1 MNDTKHLIKLI
12 NDSKLLINKEIN
24 TFLYCLILRIFLKKR
39 KKTISIKADENLK
52 KFINKINNEIIK
64 DKDKEINE
72 EYTIKNLRNIID
84 FVKTQNILF
93 ASEII
98 ENILIVIFSF
108 AFKTEKENSF
118 NKFLYNN
125 MDLMKKMKNSDWI
138 NWLLINEFKEELPGK
153 KAENFKIL
161 LENDFSEKNINHLK
175 KKNISIDQPIILF
188 LLDINNNK
196 FEILNNEEK
205 IKKENLAD
213 TTATTKKSL
222 PNIDLITDFLFKGK
236 IGKVSKSPI
245 SLFKALLI
253 SVYIYYQNKY
263 SPLMEYIHKSS
274 TNSELSII
282 PFEYN
287 LSEAAIDSDFSSI
300 IFSPIRNEQRI
311 EHIKMSKIFLNEN
324 SLLEFSKVLL
334 FNKNIKKIDF
344 HTCLLKSEYIYY
356 LNFFPIFNNYSI
368 EELNIS
374 FNYLREDS
382 SEFLA
387 HLLLNFKNLKTIILS
402 SNELKSG
409 ISSFLIVLKN
419 LYRKQKAKLES
430 LYLNKCYLDDIAFYE
445 LGELLKNKYCKL
457 KNLYLNNNNIPSTVK
472 FLKKL
477 KKNNSL
483 IKIYF
488 KSSNI
493 GNMDVDEIMK
503 VISNSRINSFYLY
516 NNKLS
521 NFSHLIRIIYRTKL
535 IKSEEGENLRSES
548 YFYNLDLSNNQCYNK
563 NKVKIDLFKQAIKE
577 TTLYCLDFCH
587 ILYNSVPSR
596 LKKTKENEEYKK
608 AVDSLTTYLTEE
620 KNEYNQIAWNVN
632 CLNIDIKKIKEI
644 ENEELFSE
652 MEDDINEIIDKE
664 EAKFPVYIKEQ
675 VKKLID
681 KYEKTREMILHDGES
696 LDNKEYKK
704 IRSDLE
710 EYIKLKLLKK
720 NLKRL
725 EGQKNEKK
733 MIII

>member
-1 MNDTKHLIKLI
+1 MNDTKIFAKII

-24 TFLYCLILRIFLKKR
+24 IFLYCLILRIFLKKR
-39 KKTISIKADENLK
+39 NKRVSIQADKKLK
-52 KFINKINNEIIK
+52 EFIDKINKEMIK
-64 DKDKEINE
+64 DKDKEICE
-72 EYTIKNLRNIID
+72 EYTIKNLKNIID
-84 FVKTQNILF
+84 FVKTQNMLF
-93 ASEII
+93 SSEII
-98 ENILIVIFSF
+98 ENILIIIFSY
-108 AFKTEKENSF
+108 AFRTEKNNSF
-118 NKFLYNN
+118 TKFIYNN
-125 MDLMKKMKNSDWI
+125 MDLMKRMDNSNFI
-138 NWLLINEFKEELPGK
+138 NWLLLNKFKKELSGENAEIFKEILKNESSVYFINELY
-153 KAENFKIL
+153 
-161 LENDFSEKNINHLK
+161 
-175 KKNISIDQPIILF
+175 KKNILPNQPIISFLF
-188 LLDINNNK
+188 NLNNNK
-196 FEILNNEEK
+196 LEILDTEEK
-205 IKKENLAD
+205 DKKISMAD
-213 TTATTKKSL
+213 IMTDYKKSL
-222 PNIDLITDFLFKGK
+222 LNSYTINNYLLKGGK
-236 IGKVSKSPI
+236 EKVSTIII
-245 SLFKALLI
+245 SLFKILLI
-253 SVYIYYQNKY
+253 SVYIYYQNKN
-263 SPLMEYIHKSS
+263 SPLMKYIHKSDKDKK
-274 TNSELSII
+274 LSII

-287 LSEAAIDSDFSSI
+287 LSEAAIDGKYSNV
-300 IFSPIRNEQRI
+300 IFSPIRIEPRI
-311 EHIKMSKIFLNEN
+311 EHIKMSKNFLKEN

-334 FNKNIKKIDF
+334 FNKNIKKVDF
-344 HTCLLKSEYIYY
+344 HVCILNSDCIYY
-356 LNFFPIFNNYSI
+356 LNSYSVFNNYSI

-387 HLLLNFKNLKTIILS
+387 HLLLNLKNLKTIILS

-493 GNMDVDEIMK
+493 GNMDADEIMK

-563 NKVKIDLFKQAIKE
+563 NKAKIDLFKQAIKE

-596 LKKTKENEEYKK
+596 LKKTKENEEYTK

-620 KNEYNQIAWNVN
+620 KNEYNQIAWNAN
-632 CLNIDIKKIKEI
+632 CLNIDIKKIK
-644 ENEELFSE
+644 
-652 MEDDINEIIDKE
+652 
-664 EAKFPVYIKEQ
+664 
-675 VKKLID
+675 
-681 KYEKTREMILHDGES
+681 
-696 LDNKEYKK
+696 
-704 IRSDLE
+704 
-710 EYIKLKLLKK
+710 
-720 NLKRL
+720 
-725 EGQKNEKK
+725 
-733 MIII
+733 